1 MPSLF
6 YFFME
11 NVIIQSVMRMDQQK
25 TMEILSSLPDDVTLV
40 TVSKHHSKQEI
51 DEAYRCGCRIF
62 GENKVQ
68 ELKEKYDPN
77 YEWHMIGHLQRNKV
91 KDVVDLVSMIQSVD
105 SFPLMQEI
113 EKQCAKRDIVMPI
126 LIEVNISEEANKY
139 GIPLSEVHNFTEQ
152 CLSFPHLKL
161 QGLMC
166 VGPLCDDQKVIAN
179 CFEQMQ
185 QCFHSL
191 QLQYGCDMF
200 RYLSM
205 GMSDDYEIALHYGSN
220 MVRLG
225 SIIMGKRNY

>member
-1 MPSLF
+1 
-6 YFFME
+6 
-11 NVIIQSVMRMDQQK
+11 MRMDQQK

-113 EKQCAKRDIVMPI
+113 EKQCAKRDIVMPP
-126 LIEVNISEEANKY
+126 
-139 GIPLSEVHNFTEQ
+139 GF
-152 CLSFPHLKL
+152 
-161 QGLMC
+161 
-166 VGPLCDDQKVIAN
+166 
-179 CFEQMQ
+179 
-185 QCFHSL
+185 
-191 QLQYGCDMF
+191 
-200 RYLSM
+200 
-205 GMSDDYEIALHYGSN
+205 
-220 MVRLG
+220 
-225 SIIMGKRNY
+225 